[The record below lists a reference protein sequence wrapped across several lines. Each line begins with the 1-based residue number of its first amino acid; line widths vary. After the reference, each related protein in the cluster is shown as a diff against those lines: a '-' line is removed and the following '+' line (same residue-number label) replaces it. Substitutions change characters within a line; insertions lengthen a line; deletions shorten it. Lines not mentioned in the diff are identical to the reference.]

1 MAETEQILLTARDV
15 ETRYGGVSR
24 NTLFRWQR
32 DPELEFPRPV
42 VIRGRRYWRI
52 EELAA
57 WEDRHLCDTE
67 EGAR

>member
-42 VIRGRRYWRI
+42 LIRGRRYWRV

-57 WEDRHLCDTE
+57 WEDCHLGDAE

>member
-32 DPELEFPRPV
+32 DPELDFPRPV
-42 VIRGRRYWRI
+42 VIRGRHYWRV

-57 WEDRHLCDTE
+57 WEDCHLGDTE